1 MNMTISTEG
10 FLIRYPEFSG
20 AGTDRIRVMLDDAAS
35 EVGKRAWGN
44 LYERGVYALAAHL
57 LFSGGMAGENE
68 NNEEAGTPLRSV
80 SSQSA
85 DGLAESFTTA
95 SSSSTDDDASLFDT
109 SSYGQE
115 YVRLRKLTRRHIL
128 VTR

>member
-1 MNMTISTEG
+1 MAISRDG

-20 AGTDRIRVMLDDAAS
+20 TDQNRIRIMLDDATS
-35 EVGKRAWGN
+35 EIGKRAWGDM
-44 LYERGVYALAAHL
+44 YERGVYALAAHF
-57 LFSGGMAGENE
+57 LFSGRMAGEGKDNE
-68 NNEEAGTPLRSV
+68 TAGTPLRSV

>member
-1 MNMTISTEG
+1 MAISTDG

-20 AGTDRIRVMLDDAAS
+20 TEPDRIQVMLDDATS
-35 EVGKRAWGN
+35 EIGGRAWGN
-44 LYERGVYALAAHL
+44 LYERGVYALAAHF
-57 LFSGGMAGENE
+57 LFLSGMTAQNGGSGAAGI
-68 NNEEAGTPLRSV
+68 PLRSV
-80 SSQSA
+80 ASQSA